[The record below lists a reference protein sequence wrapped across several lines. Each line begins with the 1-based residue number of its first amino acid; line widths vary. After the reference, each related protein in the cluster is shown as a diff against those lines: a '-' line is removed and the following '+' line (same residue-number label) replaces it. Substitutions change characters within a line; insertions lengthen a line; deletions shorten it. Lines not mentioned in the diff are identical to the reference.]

1 MALLDAKVRG
11 VKPEQAIGER
21 GWDNYS
27 WHTDLPPGHPMVTGQ
42 QTVDFD
48 LCNVEKSNLILVWG
62 MNWVCTKMPNAHW
75 LTEARM
81 KGSKVVVIAAEYS
94 ATTSKA
100 DEAFIVRPGTTPALA
115 LGLAQVVMEEKL
127 YDEQYT
133 TSHTDLPLL
142 IRMDNGQMLQAAE
155 VFPDYQ
161 LQELRNGVVVTQP
174 NEKSPKPFEQ
184 PAAILTSVRREEW
197 GDYVLWDSVGDRPQA
212 IHRDLVGQ
220 YFTDTQIKPALTGT
234 FEVKLANGE
243 TVQCRTVYD
252 VTKELL
258 DGSYTPEQVEK
269 LTWAPADAVRNL
281 ARQIAANPEKTS
293 FVLGMGPNQYYNSDL
308 KDRTYS

>member
-1 MALLDAKVRG
+1 M
-11 VKPEQAIGER
+11 
-21 GWDNYS
+21 
-27 WHTDLPPGHPMVTGQ
+27 
-42 QTVDFD
+42 
-48 LCNVEKSNLILVWG
+48 
-62 MNWVCTKMPNAHW
+62 
-75 LTEARM
+75 
-81 KGSKVVVIAAEYS
+81 
-94 ATTSKA
+94 
-100 DEAFIVRPGTTPALA
+100 
-115 LGLAQVVMEEKL
+115 
-127 YDEQYT
+127 
-133 TSHTDLPLL
+133 
-142 IRMDNGQMLQAAE
+142 
-155 VFPDYQ
+155 
-161 LQELRNGVVVTQP
+161 
-174 NEKSPKPFEQ
+174 
-184 PAAILTSVRREEW
+184 RREEW

-293 FVLGMGPNQYYNSDL
+293 FVLGMGPNQYFNSDL
-308 KDRTYS
+308 KDRAVFLIAALTRNVGFVGGNVGSYAGNYRSAFFSGMGQYIAENPFQPELDPQQPVTNFKKYFRGESVHYFNHGDTILRYGDAVLTGKTHLPTPSKSIHVSNSNSLIGNAKGHYETVVNTLRRVEFVGVNEWWWTASCEYADVVFPIDSWAEVSGYDHQCHQSVSLHLSSDVASSHPRHQGRC